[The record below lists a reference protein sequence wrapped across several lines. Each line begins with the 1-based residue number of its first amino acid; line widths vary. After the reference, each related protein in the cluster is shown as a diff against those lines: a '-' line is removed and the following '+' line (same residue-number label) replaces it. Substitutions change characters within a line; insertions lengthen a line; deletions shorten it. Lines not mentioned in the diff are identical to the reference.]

1 MNVAQAIKL
10 LQELDPKTE
19 IAGQWYAREDL
30 EKYGVKGEEKLTV
43 KVWRRAVDIFEDY
56 EFQDMYYALEQAI
69 DEAQK
74 QIAKEKKK

>member
-19 IAGQWYAREDL
+19 IAGQWYAQEDL
-30 EKYGVKGEEKLTV
+30 EKYGVEGEDKLTV

-74 QIAKEKKK
+74 QIAKEKK

>member
-19 IAGQWYAREDL
+19 IAGQWYTQEDL
-30 EKYGVKGEEKLTV
+30 EKYGVEGEDKLTV

-74 QIAKEKKK
+74 QIAKEKK

>member
-1 MNVAQAIKL
+1 MNVSQAIKL

-19 IAGQWYAREDL
+19 IAGQWYVREDL
-30 EKYGVKGEEKLTV
+30 EKYGDELTD
-43 KVWRRAVDIFEDY
+43 KVWRRAVDMFEDY

-74 QIAKEKKK
+74 QIAKEKK

>member
-74 QIAKEKKK
+74 QIAKEKK